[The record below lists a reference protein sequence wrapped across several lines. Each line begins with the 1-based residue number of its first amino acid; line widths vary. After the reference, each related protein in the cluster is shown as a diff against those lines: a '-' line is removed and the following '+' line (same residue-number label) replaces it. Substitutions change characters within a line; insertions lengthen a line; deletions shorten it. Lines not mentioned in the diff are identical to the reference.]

1 MASSIVQPKSK
12 GSFTLWFAVVA
23 PPLLWITQLAVG
35 GELPEVACSTGLH
48 AEQHARPGHPH
59 LPFDRERSAR
69 VARGCLGPDVPAQH
83 AGPGAIQS
91 RDHREERGYFMALL
105 GLVSSLFFLLLM
117 VVSAVA
123 DLRLRIVPAV
133 TSPAYLL

>member
-12 GSFTLWFAVVA
+12 GSFTLWFAVAA

-35 GELPEVACSTGLH
+35 GELPEVACSRGYAPNNLLGLGIRTFLMI
-48 AEQHARPGHPH
+48 ASAVLV
-59 LPFDRERSAR
+59 LPVVASTLMSLRNMR
-69 VARGCLGPDVPAQH
+69 VL
-83 AGPGAIQS
+83 GAIQN

-117 VVSAVA
+117 VLSA
-123 DLRLRIVPAV
+123 IAV
-133 TSPAYLL
+133 LVFGLCQR